1 MTMARLVTLFL
12 LVTNCTAFTP
22 STNSINMRGQIHM
35 TLKNRGSDSILK
47 RKFKSAFGDKLK
59 LQRSRLSATAVSENI
74 SKPNT
79 VPPLVF
85 HSIFFFPL
93 VAAWRMASK
102 NFLREL
108 TLAGVMFSCLLSMKF
123 VDAQAD
129 DGLRL
134 FKGAGI
140 IMPITMM
147 SMIFLPILDDFSM
160 TFMAGLTLD
169 SFIGGKLDCPQ
180 FQIASAIIFG
190 TYFYKLFSGNFTFQ
204 IIDMLAIAGIG
215 AIEERLHE
223 KYKISKQ
230 AGKKMNQFAEF
241 FNDSRMFSVVTV
253 VPLFLWRGYHM
264 AAPMMMAQWYGY
276 EIGSYIT
283 SKMLDKQNAAD
294 SA

>member
-1 MTMARLVTLFL
+1 
-12 LVTNCTAFTP
+12 
-22 STNSINMRGQIHM
+22 
-35 TLKNRGSDSILK
+35 
-47 RKFKSAFGDKLK
+47 
-59 LQRSRLSATAVSENI
+59 
-74 SKPNT
+74 
-79 VPPLVF
+79 
-85 HSIFFFPL
+85 
-93 VAAWRMASK
+93 
-102 NFLREL
+102 
-108 TLAGVMFSCLLSMKF
+108 
-123 VDAQAD
+123 
-129 DGLRL
+129 
-134 FKGAGI
+134 
-140 IMPITMM
+140 MM